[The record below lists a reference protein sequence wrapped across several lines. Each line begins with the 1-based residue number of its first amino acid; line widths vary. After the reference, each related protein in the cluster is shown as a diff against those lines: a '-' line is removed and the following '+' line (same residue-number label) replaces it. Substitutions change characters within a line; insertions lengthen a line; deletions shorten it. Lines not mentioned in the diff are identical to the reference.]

1 MAKHRGKCPKCGAV
15 VDYATAVGDSLLCP
29 SCHARLRVPAGA
41 RPLSPSRTPTQTG
54 VPPPPALADPLV
66 GRTLGEF
73 EIVGIIGRGGMGAVY
88 KARQP
93 ALDRLVAIKIIPRT
107 LAQDASFVE
116 RFHREARAAAAVR
129 HPNIIEVHTVGKDK
143 GLEFIAMEFVDGESL
158 SALLRREGRLTPD
171 RALGLM
177 KQVASALAKA
187 HSLGIVHRDIKP
199 ANILLTSEGIA
210 KVADFGLAKRTGVD
224 VSVTAT
230 GQSLGTPLYM
240 PPEVARGRRADQ
252 RSDLYSLG
260 ATFYHALAG
269 RAPFRGNSE
278 TGVLAEQVDGE
289 PLPLEA
295 ARPDLPR
302 ELCWVIG
309 HLLKKR
315 PEGRFQSAAEL
326 DAALD
331 AVQAGL
337 PQYETELTSIV
348 PAVMPPRARRRD
360 RAAAW
365 LAGAGLV
372 LALAGLL
379 WRASQPRPAEGGP
392 EPPRRIA
399 EATTP

>member
-1 MAKHRGKCPKCGAV
+1 MATRHARCLRCGLRLEFDAVAGEEVSCGNCGARAV
-15 VDYATAVGDSLLCP
+15 VRGPKV
-29 SCHARLRVPAGA
+29 RVSGE
-41 RPLSPSRTPTQTG
+41 
-54 VPPPPALADPLV
+54 DPLV
-66 GRTLGEF
+66 GRRLGEF
-73 EIVGIIGRGGMGAVY
+73 EIVELLGRGGMGAVY
-88 KARQP
+88 KAVRAGTHRVV
-93 ALDRLVAIKIIPRT
+93 ALKLLGKGADAEAMARLR
-107 LAQDASFVE
+107 
-116 RFHREARAAAAVR
+116 REAHAAAAVR
-129 HPNIIEVHTVGKDK
+129 DPHIVEVLGSGT
-143 GLEFIAMEFVDGESL
+143 LEGRPFLAMEYVDGGSL
-158 SALLRREGRLTPD
+158 EERIEREGYLGPGEAVRLM
-171 RALGLM
+171 R
-177 KQVASALAKA
+177 QVAHALAKA
-187 HSLGIVHRDIKP
+187 HAVGLMHRDIKP
-199 ANILLTSEGIA
+199 SNILLTTAGDA
-210 KVADFGLAKRTGVD
+210 KLADFGLAKRPG
-224 VSVTAT
+224 AWNPRAPRM
-230 GQSLGTPLYM
+230 GTPHYM
-240 PPEVARGRRADQ
+240 SPEQALGRPLDART
-252 RSDLYSLG
+252 DLYSLG